1 MPGRFKPSFKDHK
14 TGTTKR
20 TAKWYGWYRDKAGK
34 KCRVPLCKDK
44 AGAMRMLTEHLQ
56 RLDREA
62 AGLIDPFEEHQ
73 KRPLSDH
80 LAEWKPPSKQWPGQT
95 NAIRPKHE

>member
-1 MPGRFKPSFKDHK
+1 
-14 TGTTKR
+14 
-20 TAKWYGWYRDKAGK
+20 
-34 KCRVPLCKDK
+34 
-44 AGAMRMLTEHLQ
+44 MLTEHLQ